1 MNSADLKYRIEIYQA
16 VRTSGDFG
24 RTNTDYEYKC
34 STRARVNY
42 ISGNREMDNDE
53 IVYPVERTFIVRS
66 YVPVTET
73 DEIRYDNKRWI
84 IISIDRIREYNDIV
98 IRTTL
103 RNV

>member
-1 MNSADLKYRIEIYQA
+1 MNSADLKYRIEIWQQT
-16 VRTSGDFG
+16 VSEGDFG
-24 RTNTDYEYKC
+24 RTNIDYEYKC

-42 ISGNREMDNDE
+42 INGNREMSNDE
-53 IVYPVERTFIVRS
+53 LVYTTDRTFIVRS

-103 RNV
+103 RNE